1 MNDVEVDRRFRAA
14 WEQALAEWAAA
25 DPARRAAQAG
35 CGLSPDGV
43 TVPLFGRPYLVT
55 HPGGDVSAG
64 GAPAHVAVSIL
75 LLHYLLRAD
84 GVPPAGEWRAFREL
98 PDGMFYAASFAQ
110 RAEAPLAQAFGAGS
124 GSGDGLA
131 RLRAAAAVAGG
142 LSLELAD
149 AAFAFQALPRLAPLP
164 ARRGPCGS
172 RRAAGPAPYQRR
184 ELTARRRPA
193 PTRRRDLRRHARWP
207 PARHPARLC
216 QW

>member
-84 GVPPAGEWRAFREL
+84 GVPPAGEWLAFREL
-98 PDGMFYAASFAQ
+98 PDGMFYAASFAR

-124 GSGDGLA
+124 GSGLEAFRG
-131 RLRAAAAVAGG
+131 AAAAAGG
-142 LSLELAD
+142 LALELAD
-149 AAFAFQALPRLAPLP
+149 AAFAFQALPRLALAVLVWDGDEEFPTQASLVFDAAAGHYLP
-164 ARRGPCGS
+164 AEDL
-172 RRAAGPAPYQRR
+172 AG
-184 ELTARRRPA
+184 LGGLLARRL
-193 PTRRRDLRRHARWP
+193 TSGVS
-207 PARHPARLC
+207 
-216 QW
+216 

>member
-1 MNDVEVDRRFRAA
+1 MSDAEVDRRFRAA
-14 WEQALAEWAAA
+14 WEQARSEWAAA

-43 TVPLFGRPYLVT
+43 SVPFFGRPHLVT

-84 GVPPAGEWRAFREL
+84 GVSPAGEWLAFREL

-124 GSGDGLA
+124 SSGDGLA
-131 RLRAAAAVAGG
+131 RLRAAAAAAGG
-142 LSLELAD
+142 LPLELAD
-149 AAFAFQALPRLAPLP
+149 AAFAFQALPRLALAVLVWAGDEELP
-164 ARRGPCGS
+164 AQAS
-172 RRAAGPAPYQRR
+172 LVFDAAAGHYLPA
-184 ELTARRRPA
+184 EDLAGLGGLLARRL
-193 PTRRRDLRRHARWP
+193 TSGLS
-207 PARHPARLC
+207 
-216 QW
+216 